1 MNERTRL
8 MPARISGRTSSA
20 LLQRRCACG
29 GPPGMS
35 GECEECREKAARLRR
50 SGGHSHSSTVPA
62 IVHDVLHG
70 PGTPLDRPTRVF
82 MERRFG
88 HDFGK
93 VNIHADFRA
102 GESAR
107 AIGATAYTVGKHIV
121 FGHEQYTPGTAEGMR
136 LIAHELTHTIQ
147 QGPNSFEPLVI
158 SSPDDDAE
166 KQAEAS
172 AVAILGGGSADADL
186 ATSGSWPAAIA
197 RDVAR
202 PAPKTPP
209 AEAPPAPSQQP
220 SAGGEA
226 PSCNPAPGY
235 PPSGQCSAY
244 AANAWWLPLAYVNN
258 ATCACSTTP
267 DVPTANCVRKFL
279 QDRLAATPGWLQA
292 LAASQKP
299 LEINPLTYSTY
310 QAFVQTVLTP
320 RIYQDHVDAY
330 RSCCCPFGPA
340 AYPDWIAVTTVP
352 IQPCSLVGWF
362 IDHFGSCTGTPGA
375 W

>member
-1 MNERTRL
+1 
-8 MPARISGRTSSA
+8 MPARTSGRTNSA
-20 LLQRRCACG
+20 LLQRRCTCG
-29 GPPGMS
+29 ATPGMS
-35 GECEECREKAARLRR
+35 GECQECRKKAARLRR
-50 SGGHSHSSTVPA
+50 SSGHSHSNTVPP
-62 IVHDVLHG
+62 IVHEVLET

-107 AIGATAYTVGKHIV
+107 AIGAMAYTVRKDIV
-121 FGHEQYTPGTAEGMR
+121 FGHKQYAPGTAEGMR

-147 QGPNSFEPLVI
+147 QGPNSFAPLAVA
-158 SSPDDDAE
+158 SPDNGEE

-172 AVAILGGGSADADL
+172 AAAILAGRSVDCSL
-186 ATSGSWPAAIA
+186 ATPGSGPAAIA

-202 PAPKTPP
+202 PEPKTPP
-209 AEAPPAPSQQP
+209 VEAPPSHGEQP

-226 PSCNPAPGY
+226 PSCTPAPGY
-235 PPSGQCSAY
+235 SPSGHCFAY
-244 AANAWWLPLAYVNN
+244 GANAWWLPLAYVNN
-258 ATCACSTTP
+258 ATCACLTTP

-279 QDRLAATPGWLQA
+279 QDRLAATPGWLKA
-292 LAASQKP
+292 LAAAEKAQ
-299 LEINPLTYSTY
+299 EINPVTYPAY